1 MKKILFICHG
11 NICRSVMAEF
21 ILKDMVRKAGRE
33 GEFEIASRATS
44 REEIGNDMYPPAKRC
59 LTAHGVPFERH
70 FAAQVTRR
78 ACEDYDLLV
87 CMDDW
92 NLQNMQRMFGS
103 DYVEKTVKLLDVT
116 PLKRD
121 VADPWYTGDFE
132 QTYSDLVLGCE
143 ALLCGSPAP
152 KTFLNNR

>member
-1 MKKILFICHG
+1 MIKVLFICHG
-11 NICRSVMAEF
+11 NICRSVMAEY

-44 REEIGNDMYPPAKRC
+44 REEIDNDMYPPAKRC
-59 LTAHGVPFERH
+59 LTGHGVPFDRH

-78 ACEDYDLLV
+78 ACEDYDLLI
-87 CMDDW
+87 CMDEW
-92 NLQNMQRMFGS
+92 NIQSMHRMFGG
-103 DYVEKTVKLLDVT
+103 DYDAKLSKLLDHT

-132 QTYSDLVLGCE
+132 QTYEDVVLGCE
-143 ALLCGSPAP
+143 ALLKEPGICPP
-152 KTFLNNR
+152 NIR

>member
-1 MKKILFICHG
+1 MLKVLFICHG

-21 ILKDMVRKAGRE
+21 MLKDMVRKAGRA

-59 LTAHGVPFERH
+59 LQGHGVPFERH
-70 FAAQVTRR
+70 AAAQVTRR
-78 ACEDYDLLV
+78 DCETFDLLI

-92 NLQNMQRMFGS
+92 NIRNMHRMFAS
-103 DYVEKTVKLLDVT
+103 DYDAKLSKLLDHT
-116 PLKRD
+116 ELKRD

-132 QTYSDLVLGCE
+132 QTYRDLVLGCE
-143 ALLCGSPAP
+143 ALLAEIS
-152 KTFLNNR
+152 